1 MRQKD
6 LFGVHYFKIQY
17 GKVYKLLT
25 SLGVETLSVFID
37 GGLEYSFYG
46 LLTIDDFMDNVPQI
60 KESLLIFDGE
70 MYQCEMN
77 KEIETLRNKKVLIG
91 FDIAEKYTQ
100 ILINLKN
107 IGLPKKMIKQVLKQK
122 N

>member
-60 KESLLIFDGE
+60 KESLLIFSGHDLCVLHCNSYHDWEIGPFYLVLTTLHSLHGPKPVPKLRWAGRSDGS
-70 MYQCEMN
+70 
-77 KEIETLRNKKVLIG
+77 R
-91 FDIAEKYTQ
+91 
-100 ILINLKN
+100 
-107 IGLPKKMIKQVLKQK
+107 P
-122 N
+122 

>member
-37 GGLEYSFYG
+37 GGSGYSFYG
-46 LLTIDDFMDNVPQI
+46 LLTIDDFMDKVPQI
-60 KESLLIFDGE
+60 EESLLIFDGE
-70 MYQCEMN
+70 IYQCEMN
-77 KEIETLRNKKVLIG
+77 KEIDTLLGKKVLIG
-91 FDIAEKYTQ
+91 LDIAERYTQ

-107 IGLPKKMIKQVLKQK
+107 ISLPKKMIKQVLK
-122 N
+122 

>member
-70 MYQCEMN
+70 IYQCEMN

-107 IGLPKKMIKQVLKQK
+107 IALPKKMIKQVLKQK

>member
-70 MYQCEMN
+70 IYQCEMN

-91 FDIAEKYTQ
+91 FDIAERYTQ

-107 IGLPKKMIKQVLKQK
+107 IELSKKMIKQVLKQK

>member
-60 KESLLIFDGE
+60 EESLLIFDGE
-70 MYQCEMN
+70 IYQCEMN

-91 FDIAEKYTQ
+91 FDIAERYTQ

-107 IGLPKKMIKQVLKQK
+107 IGLPKKMIKQVLK
-122 N
+122 